1 MIFLFD
7 FEVGLEGEPL
17 LEVFVLVGFAPQ
29 LLLEYSYLLFVLLV
43 ELVDLTLQLLL
54 VKRRLELGG

>member
-29 LLLEYSYLLFVLLV
+29 LLREYSYLLFVLLV
-43 ELVDLTLQLLL
+43 ELVDPTLQLLL
-54 VKRRLELGG
+54 V